1 MQQAQLQDFQKSF
14 QKEIQSRFALPSG
27 DGCWLKQEHRVI
39 VISAGQA
46 TETQIQVGRPSPSC
60 ADVPI
65 GVDNLSCE

>member
-46 TETQIQVGRPSPSC
+46 TETQI
-60 ADVPI
+60 
-65 GVDNLSCE
+65 